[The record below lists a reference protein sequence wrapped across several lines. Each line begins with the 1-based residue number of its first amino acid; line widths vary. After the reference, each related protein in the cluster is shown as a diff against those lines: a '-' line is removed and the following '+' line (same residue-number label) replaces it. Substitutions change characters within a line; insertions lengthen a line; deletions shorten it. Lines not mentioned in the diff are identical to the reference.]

1 MKHLLLIF
9 ASFVFSPL
17 GVFSQKTEYKY
28 THFNMNAGLSNN
40 FVKVMIQDHEGF
52 VWFGTQDGL
61 NRFDGK
67 NFIIYR
73 HERKNPASIIQ
84 NYVSAMCVDK
94 KGRLWIG
101 TGGGL
106 SMFDQETNR
115 FVNYTHEDAD
125 PNSISQNSVN
135 AIIEDQTDNLWV
147 GTADGLNHFDVK
159 TRRFKQFYS
168 NPSRPG
174 GLISNS
180 IRCLTKTSNGT
191 LWIGTN
197 KGLIRMAH
205 PGVFENFREQEDI
218 NSPLFNSPISEIK
231 ADKFNNIWIGTEKDG
246 LYCYV
251 AQSKTFKNYKK
262 SNEEGSLSHNTILS
276 IQPDAKGDVWVGTEN
291 GGLNILRR
299 GTRLFEIHQ
308 LDYTRPSGLNSN
320 SIHDL
325 FSDRE
330 GNIWIGTFNGGVNL
344 LNYIQPKF
352 THLNNHL
359 FDKES
364 LSDNNVRCFAALE
377 NDKVLVGTDGGGIN
391 QYNATTKKFDK
402 LLVRT
407 SANTSLPSNYINCL
421 LKDKDGDV
429 WVGTYGA
436 EFSMYNPKTK
446 TFRRFP
452 ADGSSKGTMNFSIM
466 TICQD
471 KIDGSLWL
479 GCLGGFSRFDK
490 KTNSFEHFKVDFKN
504 KPALNIQNVSCLYDD
519 GEELWIGTGGG
530 GLYVLNKKT
539 RKVKIFKPIPTVK
552 GSISYNI
559 INAVFKDSA
568 GRIWVGTY
576 DGLNLYNPVNQS
588 FKTYYVT
595 DGLPHNSIMAITED
609 SHGNLWISTNKGIS
623 KFNFKSNKFRNYGL
637 ADGLQGASF
646 NKNSFLKMPDGR
658 MLFGGQNG
666 FNVFHPDSVKQESST
681 PKVFLTEFKIFNR
694 PIVVA
699 AADSIL
705 TTSPL
710 KIKEIV
716 LSHTQSSFSFDFVAL
731 NYVSSDM
738 FSFAYQLEGL
748 ENNWTTN
755 STGTATYTNITPGE
769 YTFKVKA
776 VNMDGLW
783 SSPIMIRV
791 TVQPPFWL
799 TWWFKLGTILLV
811 SGIIILIFRSRVKAI
826 HSQKNELENQVK
838 VRTAE
843 VRYNAEKL
851 SEQTEVLQ
859 IVNQELIE
867 KSKEAEAAKSRA
879 DEANRAKSDF
889 LATMSHEIR
898 TPMNGVLGMAALLA
912 ETPLT
917 QEQKD
922 YVSII
927 TSSGDNLLSVINDIL
942 DFSKIEGEMMKIEK
956 HEFEITQL
964 VESVLDV
971 FATKINQQGLNLIYQ
986 IDPAVPSGLV
996 GDSHRLRQILLN
1008 LISNAVK
1015 FTHKGEVVI
1024 SVYKKFPTSPNFDL
1038 CFDIKDT
1045 GIGVPESRISGLFQP
1060 FTQVDSSTTRKYGGT
1075 GLGLTICQR
1084 LVKLM
1089 GGDVTVTSTEGVGTT
1104 FSFFINVDVA
1114 ENVQSATFEVSK
1126 LDSRK
1131 VLLIDENQAF
1141 LNALEFQ
1148 LRRWNLEPVVTSS
1161 GVEAI
1166 SLLQKER
1173 FDLIICDKSMPNWA
1187 CIDVGLE
1194 AKKNVPEIPVLLL
1207 SYVGDNSING
1217 QPQLFSSVLCKPVKY
1232 SQLYSSIISCLKIST
1247 DGPENKQIFS
1257 TELNA
1262 GFSRKHPLKILIAED
1277 NLINQ
1282 KLATKVLTKLGY
1294 EPEIAN
1300 NGIEAVRKQR
1310 ENSYD
1315 VILMDVLMPE
1325 MDGLQATQ
1333 MIRSSEFKQPTIVAM
1348 TANALPEDA
1357 DICIKAG
1364 MDYYIS
1370 KPFNRDVL
1378 IEILIKISNHTKPVS
1393 II

>member
-1 MKHLLLIF
+1 
-9 ASFVFSPL
+9 
-17 GVFSQKTEYKY
+17 
-28 THFNMNAGLSNN
+28 
-40 FVKVMIQDHEGF
+40 
-52 VWFGTQDGL
+52 
-61 NRFDGK
+61 
-67 NFIIYR
+67 
-73 HERKNPASIIQ
+73 
-84 NYVSAMCVDK
+84 
-94 KGRLWIG
+94 
-101 TGGGL
+101 
-106 SMFDQETNR
+106 
-115 FVNYTHEDAD
+115 
-125 PNSISQNSVN
+125 
-135 AIIEDQTDNLWV
+135 
-147 GTADGLNHFDVK
+147 
-159 TRRFKQFYS
+159 
-168 NPSRPG
+168 
-174 GLISNS
+174 
-180 IRCLTKTSNGT
+180 
-191 LWIGTN
+191 
-197 KGLIRMAH
+197 
-205 PGVFENFREQEDI
+205 
-218 NSPLFNSPISEIK
+218 
-231 ADKFNNIWIGTEKDG
+231 
-246 LYCYV
+246 
-251 AQSKTFKNYKK
+251 
-262 SNEEGSLSHNTILS
+262 
-276 IQPDAKGDVWVGTEN
+276 
-291 GGLNILRR
+291 
-299 GTRLFEIHQ
+299 
-308 LDYTRPSGLNSN
+308 
-320 SIHDL
+320 
-325 FSDRE
+325 
-330 GNIWIGTFNGGVNL
+330 
-344 LNYIQPKF
+344 
-352 THLNNHL
+352 L

-377 NDKVLVGTDGGGIN
+377 NDKILVGTDGGGIN
-391 QYNATTKKFDK
+391 QYNTTTKKFDR
-402 LLVRT
+402 LLVST
-407 SANTSLPSNYINCL
+407 TANTSLPSNYINCF
-421 LKDKDGDV
+421 LKDKDGDI
-429 WVGTYGA
+429 WVGTYGG

-446 TFRRFP
+446 TFKRFP

-519 GEELWIGTGGG
+519 GEELWLGTGGG

-539 RKVKIFKPIPTVK
+539 RKVKIFKPIPSVN

-559 INAVFKDSA
+559 INAIFKDSG

-609 SHGNLWISTNKGIS
+609 SHANLWISTNKGIS

-646 NKNSFLKMPDGR
+646 NKNSFLKMPDGT

-666 FNVFHPDSVKQESST
+666 FNIFHPDSLKQESST
-681 PKVFLTEFKIFNR
+681 PKVFLTDFKLFNL

-699 AADSIL
+699 AADSVL
-705 TTSPL
+705 PQSL
-710 KIKEIV
+710 SKIKEIV
-716 LSHTQSSFSFDFVAL
+716 LNHTQSSFSFDFIAL
-731 NYVSSDM
+731 NYVASNM

-748 ENNWTTN
+748 EKNWTTN
-755 STGTATYTNITPGE
+755 NTGTATYTNITPGE

-783 SSPIMIRV
+783 SQPVMIRV
-791 TVQPPFWL
+791 IVKPPFWL
-799 TWWFKLGTILLV
+799 TWWFKLAMIISVIGTILL
-811 SGIIILIFRSRVKAI
+811 IFKSRVKAI
-826 HSQKNELENQVK
+826 NSQKAELENQVR

-843 VRYNAEKL
+843 VLYNAGKL
-851 SEQTEVLQ
+851 SEQAEVLQ
-859 IVNQELIE
+859 VVNQELIE
-867 KSKEAEAAKSRA
+867 KSKEAEAAKARA
-879 DEANRAKSDF
+879 DLANQAKSDF

-898 TPMNGVLGMAALLA
+898 TPMNGVLGMASLLA

-917 QEQKD
+917 PEQKD

-956 HEFEITQL
+956 HDFEITQL

-971 FATKINQQGLNLIYQ
+971 FATKINQQGLNLVYQ

-996 GDSHRLRQILLN
+996 GDSHRLRQVLLN

-1024 SVYKKFPTSPNFDL
+1024 SVYPKSQTSQNLDI
-1038 CFDIKDT
+1038 CFDIRDT
-1045 GIGVPESRISGLFQP
+1045 GIGVPESRISKLFQP

-1089 GGDVTVTSTEGVGTT
+1089 GGDIAVTSTEGVGTT
-1104 FSFFINVDVA
+1104 FSFFINVGVA
-1114 ENVQSATFEVSK
+1114 ENVQAAPFQVAKFEP
-1126 LDSRK
+1126 RK
-1131 VLLIDENQAF
+1131 VLLIDENLAL
-1141 LNALEFQ
+1141 LNAIEFQ
-1148 LRRWNLEPVVTSS
+1148 LKRWNLEPIAISS

-1166 SLLQKER
+1166 SLMQKER
-1173 FDLIICDKSMPNWA
+1173 FDLIICDKSLPNWA
-1187 CIDVGLE
+1187 CIDIGLE
-1194 AKKNVPEIPVLLL
+1194 AKKSSPETPVLLL

-1217 QPQLFSSVLCKPVKY
+1217 QPHLFSSVLCKPIKY
-1232 SQLYSSIISCLKIST
+1232 SQLYSSIISDLKIST
-1247 DGPENKQIFS
+1247 TASENKESFA

-1262 GFSRKHPLKILIAED
+1262 GFSRKHPLNILIAED

-1294 EPEIAN
+1294 QPEIAN

-1310 ENSYD
+1310 ENTYD

-1333 MIRSSEFKQPTIVAM
+1333 MIRNSDLKQPTIVAM

-1378 IEILIKISNHTKPVS
+1378 IDILIKISNQIKSVS
-1393 II
+1393 TL